1 MNYISKSTPSLNS
14 CIIALV
20 VTAML
25 LGCGGGGGAAA
36 GNGTSAN
43 GMPTPAQVAAIT
55 PSQIAAYSDA
65 QIVALDVNIKYL
77 SDVALNAL
85 SQMKNLSNNLNGQ
98 VESITAA
105 QFAVLTPAQVR
116 MIGTGS
122 GTTSQ
127 IQYLSAAVWAVLG
140 NDPAQVAA
148 ITPAEIATLWD
159 SEIVALGANINA
171 LSYAALNGL
180 SPMKDLTN
188 NLAGQI
194 ESITPLQIGVL
205 TPAQVRMIG
214 ALSGGI
220 VSTSM
225 IQALSNDT
233 WIALGGY
240 PAQVAAITPAEI
252 ATLPDSVI
260 VDLGTNINSLS
271 DAALGTLSPVTN
283 LSTHL
288 YGQIESL
295 TAAQIGSLT
304 PAQVGIIARLTSA
317 YGAGTA
323 IATLNVGAFGY
334 LNATQ
339 VAVLT
344 PANVTGVSATQLAS
358 LTPTAIAG
366 LAPATIASLTVVQK
380 ASLSGAQHTACGC

>member
-1 MNYISKSTPSLNS
+1 MNRNRISAPGLNS
-14 CIIALV
+14 CILALV
-20 VTAML
+20 VTAILM
-25 LGCGGGGGAAA
+25 GCGGGGA

-43 GMPTPAQVAAIT
+43 STPTPAQVAAIT
-55 PSQIAAYSDA
+55 ASQIATYSDA
-65 QIVALDVNIKYL
+65 QIAALDVNIKYL
-77 SDVALNAL
+77 SDAALSAL
-85 SQMKNLSNNLNGQ
+85 SQMRNLSTNLNGQ

-105 QFAVLTPAQVR
+105 QIAVLTPAQVR

-127 IQYLSAAVWAVLG
+127 IQYLSAAAWAVLG

-148 ITPAEIATLWD
+148 ITPAEVATLWD

-171 LSYAALNGL
+171 LSNEALNAL
-180 SPMKDLTN
+180 SPMKNLTN

-194 ESITPLQIGVL
+194 ESITPLQIGAV

-214 ALSGGI
+214 AASGGI
-220 VSTSM
+220 VSTSK
-225 IQALSNDT
+225 IQYLSDAT
-233 WIALGGY
+233 WIALGSY
-240 PAQVAAITPAEI
+240 PAQVAAITTAEI
-252 ATLPDSVI
+252 ANLSDNEI

-304 PAQVGIIARLTSA
+304 PAQIGIIAGLTST

-323 IATLNVGAFGY
+323 IAMLNVGTFGY
-334 LNATQ
+334 LSATQ

-344 PANVTGVSATQLAS
+344 PANVIGVSATQLAS

-366 LAPATIASLTVVQK
+366 LAPATIATLTVTQK